1 LIPPPFVPTVSLFHK
16 FRFSNG
22 GNSGTYTIA
31 RQQLLNLL
39 LVAQTTVL
47 SVRLFQAIRLR
58 KVEIWANPTALG
70 STPSTVS
77 IEWLGENSPS
87 TVISDTTMGVRPA
100 HISSKPPA
108 RSSAQW
114 WSLNAF
120 NEYDV
125 LFILTL
131 PAQCIIDVSV
141 DLRYVEQEA
150 PTLGDVPA
158 GATAGQVYGDYLD
171 GIATSKL
178 APVGF
183 IALP

>member
-22 GNSGTYTIA
+22 GNNGTYIITRA
-31 RQQLLNLL
+31 QMLNLL
-39 LVAQTTVL
+39 LVAPTTVT

-77 IEWLGENSPS
+77 MEWLGENSPS

-114 WSLNAF
+114 WSLSAF
-120 NEYDV
+120 NETDV
-125 LFILTL
+125 LFTLIL

-150 PTLGDVPA
+150 PTAGDIPVA
-158 GATAGQVYGDYLD
+158 ATAGQVYGDYLD

-183 IALP
+183 TTLP